1 MVRSSKSGP
10 AGNPGPAGNRGRP
23 RDHSID
29 LAVLQATQRNLAA
42 NGYHRMS
49 LEVIAAEA
57 GTTKATVYKRWSSKA
72 DLATAAISAF
82 IEQEMPP
89 ETGSARGD
97 LVSYLDIFRR
107 RIEQDHGMGIIGAL
121 LAEERHTP
129 ELLGLFRERIL
140 LPRRLLIRRA
150 LEKAAAEGE
159 LRENLDL
166 DPAVGMLIGSY
177 YAEYITG
184 REIPEDWAE
193 TAVEIIWSGIGVE
206 GSLS

>member
-1 MVRSSKSGP
+1 MVRSSESGP
-10 AGNPGPAGNRGRP
+10 VVNRGRP

-29 LAVLQATQRNLAA
+29 QAVIQATQRNLAA

-49 LEVIAAEA
+49 LEGIAAEA

-72 DLATAAISAF
+72 DLATAAVSAL
-82 IEQEMPP
+82 IEQETAP

-97 LVSYLDIFRR
+97 LVAYLDIFRH
-107 RIEQDHGMGIIGAL
+107 RIEQDHGMGIVGAL

-129 ELLGLFRERIL
+129 ELLSLFRERIL
-140 LPRRLLIRRA
+140 LPRRLLIRRV
-150 LEKAAAEGE
+150 LENAAAKGE

-166 DPAVGMLIGSY
+166 DSAVGMLIGSY

-184 REIPEDWAE
+184 REIPDDWAE
-193 TAVEIIWSGIGVE
+193 ITVGIIWSGITVE
-206 GSLS
+206 GCTA

>member
-10 AGNPGPAGNRGRP
+10 AGSRGRP

-29 LAVLQATQRNLAA
+29 LAVLQATQRSLAT

-49 LEVIAAEA
+49 LEAIAAEA

-72 DLATAAISAF
+72 DLATAAVSAL
-82 IEQEMPP
+82 IEQESPP

-97 LVSYLDIFRR
+97 LVAYLDIFRHH
-107 RIEQDHGMGIIGAL
+107 IELDHGMGIIGAL

-129 ELLGLFRERIL
+129 ELLSLFRERIL
-140 LPRRLLIRRA
+140 LPRRLLIRRV
-150 LEKAAAEGE
+150 LENAAAKGE
-159 LRENLDL
+159 LRENTDL
-166 DPAVGMLIGSY
+166 DSAVGMLIGSY

-184 REIPEDWAE
+184 REIPKDWAE
-193 TAVEIIWSGIGVE
+193 ITVGIIWSGIGAE
-206 GSLS
+206 GRSP